1 MLTKSSGAVPE
12 LQFFESVDST
22 NLMLERAD
30 RSSLPDFTAFV
41 AASQSAGQGR
51 LGRTWISEPGS
62 SISLS
67 LLLRP
72 KDLERK
78 SWLTLMMAASVRA
91 TVEAL
96 APSSAPLIKWPND
109 VLVSERKISGIL
121 AKAIDQ
127 EVVLGVGL
135 NLKTQPAAP
144 ETAIALEE
152 LGCILDFDDVLFEL
166 LTQFRARYAKFQSDA
181 AWEISDV
188 AAEFRKNSATLGSR
202 VIALLPGGSKI
213 EGLAIDI
220 DADGNLL
227 VESQSIHTI
236 SAADI
241 IHLRN

>member
-181 AWEISDV
+181 AWAISDV

-220 DADGNLL
+220 DTDGNLL

>member
-1 MLTKSSGAVPE
+1 VLTKSSGAVPE
-12 LQFFESVDST
+12 LKFFESVDST

-30 RSSLPDFTAFV
+30 RSALPDFTAFV
-41 AASQSAGQGR
+41 AASQTAGQGR
-51 LGRTWISEPGS
+51 LGRSWISEPGS

-72 KDLERK
+72 RDLERK
-78 SWLTLMMAASVRA
+78 SWLTLMMAAAVRA
-91 TVEAL
+91 TVKAVV
-96 APSSAPLIKWPND
+96 PDSNPLIKWPND

-121 AKAIDQ
+121 AKAIDH

-135 NLKTQPAAP
+135 NLRTQASAP

-152 LGCILDFDDVLFEL
+152 LGCQLSFDDVLFEL

-181 AWEISDV
+181 TWAISDV
-188 AAEFRKNSATLGSR
+188 VAECREHSATLGSR
-202 VIALLPGGSKI
+202 VMALLPGGSKL
-213 EGLAIDI
+213 EGVAIDV

-227 VESQSIHTI
+227 VESESIHTI